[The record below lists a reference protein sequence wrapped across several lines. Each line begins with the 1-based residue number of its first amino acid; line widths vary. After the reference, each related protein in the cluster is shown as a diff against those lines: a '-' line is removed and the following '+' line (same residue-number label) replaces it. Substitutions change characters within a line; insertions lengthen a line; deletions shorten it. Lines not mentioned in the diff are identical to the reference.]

1 MPEWFGTDV
10 RHSLLHNFRE
20 GRLGLLGSSRFY
32 VHYYDRTLAP
42 REYALGMNWG
52 DEVDLSTL
60 HRGVPLL
67 KQLVAAPK
75 RRAAAPTRNN
85 KPKLSP
91 KKKQARARP
100 ISTDAVDS
108 EVSGRGRG
116 RGGRGRGGRQG
127 RGDGRYARGA
137 QPWHND
143 TVQLFGNAVNLF
155 DFSAVHIGL
164 VLTMTEEAQDRKSTR
179 LNSSHT

>member
-20 GRLGLLGSSRFY
+20 GRLGLLGSSRFHL
-32 VHYYDRTLAP
+32 HYYDRTLAP

-60 HRGVPLL
+60 HHGVPLQ

-75 RRAAAPTRNN
+75 RRAAAPKRNN

-127 RGDGRYARGA
+127 RGDGRGGYARGA
-137 QPWHND
+137 QPWHNN

-155 DFSAVHIGL
+155 DFSAVHI
-164 VLTMTEEAQDRKSTR
+164 
-179 LNSSHT
+179 